1 MRKTALALALA
12 GLMLPATPAPA
23 LAQLGGLGKA
33 IGKANKAVETAD
45 KAKGMSEADERK
57 LGEQISGLLIDRF
70 GVYQD
75 AAVTKYVS
83 LVGKV
88 LADASTRPALD
99 WQFIVLDTDGV
110 NAYAA
115 PGGFIHITRGA
126 LGLIKNEAELACV
139 LGHEI
144 THVTQKHTVDA
155 IVKANRVGLATE
167 AAGDK
172 AGGLTGEALK
182 LAVNTGYTS
191 LFENKFDRNEEME
204 ADKIGIA
211 LANKVGYAPNGM
223 IGVLNRI
230 ADRNKD
236 RKEPNG
242 LFASHP
248 QIKER
253 IEAMDKQIKKDK
265 LNATATVAPRYASA
279 ITFDVKDAATV
290 ATLAPGAKGLAGS
303 SEPAKDEKP
312 KTEEPKKK
320 GFGLAKLTGGSQAQQ
335 TGTIASAG
343 SRGGVPD
350 RDAVGGSNKNKVR
363 VTIGAAELAAFRKG
377 IA

>member
-12 GLMLPATPAPA
+12 GLMLPAAPAPA
-23 LAQLGGLGKA
+23 LAQLGGLNKA
-33 IGKANKAVETAD
+33 LGKANKAKETAD

-57 LGEQISGLLIDRF
+57 LGEQISGMLIDRF

-88 LADASTRPALD
+88 LADASSRPALD

-144 THVTQKHTVDA
+144 THVTEKHTVDA

-182 LAVNTGYTS
+182 IAVNQGYTN

-204 ADKIGIA
+204 SDKIGIA
-211 LANKVGYAPNGM
+211 LADEVGYAPNGM

-253 IEAMDKQIKKDK
+253 IEAMEKQIKKDK
-265 LNATATVAPRYASA
+265 LNATATVAARYAKA

-303 SEPAKDEKP
+303 SEPAKP
-312 KTEEPKKK
+312 KAEEPKKK

-343 SRGGVPD
+343 SRGGIPD

-363 VTIGAAELAAFRKG
+363 VTIGSAELAAFKKG